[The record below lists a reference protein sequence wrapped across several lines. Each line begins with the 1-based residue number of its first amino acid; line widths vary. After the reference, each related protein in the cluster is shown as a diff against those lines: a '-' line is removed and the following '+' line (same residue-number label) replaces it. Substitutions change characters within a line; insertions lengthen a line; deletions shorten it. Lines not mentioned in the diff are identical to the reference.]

1 MTLVGFDPVPF
12 DSLDEANQNTLLSAL
27 IWETLA
33 NVDKDALEHDDLGA
47 PYLPTL
53 ELDKTAAS
61 LYGPDYKFTYE
72 TFEDRGLTYTY
83 DEERSAFLVP
93 ITSAIS
99 DYYPQV
105 EKIRREGDTQRVT
118 VGYLSQYNE
127 DGSLI
132 LNTSEITPVKY
143 YDYIF
148 TRNDGN
154 YYLSA
159 IVSSEMTA
167 SSSSEETDSADSVP
181 NAQDQLMEQLTPGAD
196 SQVSSDSAAE

>member
-1 MTLVGFDPVPF
+1 MKEQM
-12 DSLDEANQNTLLSAL
+12 EALRQRFESELQAAQNSEAVEKLRVAYLGKKGSVTELLKGLKSVAGDQKKEMGQLINQLKRQ
-27 IWETLA
+27 
-33 NVDKDALEHDDLGA
+33 V
-47 PYLPTL
+47 
-53 ELDKTAAS
+53 
-61 LYGPDYKFTYE
+61 
-72 TFEDRGLTYTY
+72 
-83 DEERSAFLVP
+83 EEGIAQ
-93 ITSAIS
+93 
-99 DYYPQV
+99 QV

-159 IVSSEMTA
+159 IVSSDMTA

-181 NAQDQLMEQLTPGAD
+181 NAQDQLMEQLAPETD
-196 SQVSSDSAAE
+196 SQVTSASAAE